1 MKNWKELNDKVRQK
15 SKVYSESFRMI
26 PILVELLL
34 VIADGANFLDNEIFQ
49 LENDLI
55 EAIPPARLA
64 KSGVTRDGKTFGK
77 ENIRQIFLLDYEL
90 QVSYGVSIIA
100 ANVFYTASTVWDK
113 NITDFTFVDWGTIAA
128 NTGYAWG
135 YAGLWLVDGQV
146 S

>member
-1 MKNWKELNDKVRQK
+1 MKNWRGLNDKVRQK

-64 KSGVTRDGKTFGK
+64 KSGVTRDGKIFGR
-77 ENIRQIFLLDYEL
+77 ENSRQF
-90 QVSYGVSIIA
+90 
-100 ANVFYTASTVWDK
+100 F
-113 NITDFTFVDWGTIAA
+113 FC
-128 NTGYAWG
+128 
-135 YAGLWLVDGQV
+135 
-146 S
+146 